1 MAEGFAIRNRVAHL
15 PDHVRRLELISGTP
29 HSPPNATANHAAVTT
44 DGSSSPCRDTS
55 FRPLATPQFAR
66 DLVTRLQHAPALPL
80 ATLGGSDTDNK
91 PERADSHSHDALA
104 NVFGNLSVW
113 IDVNLHK
120 CAFHVGFDKIH
131 LYALFLRCFLDD
143 LLPQDAKVQRAL
155 QQLDAYVRYL
165 SSNVHTDPL
174 THVSGSSTSHAQLP
188 ATHVKGSSGASFP
201 LASPRQPALR
211 TDRLLPKASFQ
222 SAALVP
228 QMLSPRKTGIV
239 QSPRQHRHTTE
250 QALTGDQQPQQQQ
263 QGRVKLK
270 TPQQLTYPSRKKIV
284 HMSDHEER
292 ILELVLYFEETLR
305 KMGGSQ
311 NLCKTKSS
319 TNTKVASN
327 GAIEYTTQWLLLSSD
342 EKHRVLRRRKRQLAR
357 HEFFPCAA
365 AYNSVAS
372 ALVNG
377 NGNNSELEL
386 ISALIAARSTS
397 GVPVSSSSKP
407 PGSEDRHSHKME
419 LASYFS
425 LIALCLHEA
434 IRRVSVFSLELAE
447 FAWKV
452 LCDDALALCESMFA
466 TIIRSQKQSQK
477 QLRALKAAKMELQQQ
492 ILDLEGEI
500 QRLQTQNMRSL
511 TMCNLEKQEFLH
523 LEREEQWHG
532 HCKALIVDCVAQL
545 QGAVNTSTW
554 LQKQAVQGSE
564 GEGGET
570 EGDDTTD
577 DSQGVDDGGGN
588 GESRQRHLGDYQRLA
603 PGFAAFHFRNRFQV
617 IYVAHL
623 ALLCRSYLHL
633 HERRGVRDVMS
644 STSIS
649 SPTTNS
655 SSSTTGGSAGGDTM
669 YHLFSQTGGDDW
681 YQSQQQHQTGE
692 RGSVAATTGSFFLG
706 SAAVSSHR
714 GSINPMEKISLSEL
728 HTLRE
733 INDALRA
740 IEVLYAET
748 GASSSSSNESLVPG
762 SSEADAKKPKL
773 RRPRALQRS
782 FGTQFPAMDAGNA
795 HSFLRSLSYCTI
807 AATTLSASSSLS
819 SSSTVT
825 FLPAGVSAKL
835 QADIEAHHEK
845 VVVMPVGS
853 GRRRSSARFK
863 GASEASAMAN
873 ASSSSS
879 SSHQQQPQIR
889 LNKALLKLPRH
900 VRELLVLTLV
910 LKPDEASK
918 QQFPAADPAR
928 SIATCMSKHELVDK
942 IHRIYR
948 LALDNAYTTGFS
960 SSSGSDMLPVSLAV
974 NHFPAATGSQ
984 AAWTTCESFVEFV
997 YCLFFEAEN
1006 GDLERCEREFV
1017 RFFASIQLFLDNS
1030 SSSSLSSSSSSASIS
1045 NPTTPSSSSAS
1056 VGVSSLAHETI
1067 FLFALL
1073 TKLFHLQSEPEA
1085 NKQQQ
1090 QQRER
1095 KALPSRVFAV
1105 LFYCQRVLLHVSV
1118 SKKLIENSGFSM
1130 DVWALQTAE
1139 DMNNWGRRA
1148 GMPPPVVT
1156 KPVLP
1161 SSPSKR
1167 TQVVTS
1173 NANAKSSTPFV
1184 LLESVKALLLHVV
1197 SFAFAPD
1204 VASLLEEKYQ
1214 LLLDKSVVATVSLV
1228 TPMTP
1233 GPYNLSHSSSASS
1246 SSGNA
1251 PNGQLSEAQI
1261 LPMDLAVS
1269 TIVRCWVHVHFAVEH
1284 QLGITLQGALMDRS
1298 DGRLVFEEFVHVMT
1312 AQTSAN
1318 GNQSSGSMGSMG
1330 SASTLSRARL
1340 AQIYAAAQA
1349 KASGSL
1355 EIFSLSSNRSNA
1367 SPPHWKQ
1374 LLSAVVDNVDILG
1387 MHERFVSVDFRSI
1400 QQSLLAPGSSPMGSF
1415 PLTSWLLGSSTPSR
1429 SGGTTQ
1435 ALLKSWQLH
1444 HKSMRDHI
1452 ALAFQAESA
1461 LDGVR
1466 CWQTGTLRLDKVQS
1480 LLAQTT
1486 HEANSSRDSRKKR
1499 RSAMAGAPGVIDA
1512 VASEKEGPL
1521 SAAMAIG
1528 NASARTEDE
1537 GIQELEPEPLSVAWK
1552 AYQLLQWDHA
1562 RAHHFAD
1569 QVRIK
1574 QQRMQKNAILLSTL
1588 GTTTALQSVAV
1599 GSSGGAQSVQQQQQ
1613 PQPLLL
1619 PGKAEE
1625 IRPQRPALPTK
1636 AAAQRL
1642 QRS

>member
-1 MAEGFAIRNRVAHL
+1 MAEGFGIRNRVAHL
-15 PDHVRRLELISGTP
+15 PDHVRRLELISGTSR
-29 HSPPNATANHAAVTT
+29 SPPNAIANHAAVATD
-44 DGSSSPCRDTS
+44 DGSSPRRDTS

-66 DLVTRLQHAPALPL
+66 DLVARFEHAPALPL
-80 ATLGGSDTDNK
+80 TALGGSDADNK
-91 PERADSHSHDALA
+91 PERADGHSNDALA

-113 IDVNLHK
+113 IDANLHK
-120 CAFHVGFDKIH
+120 CAFHVGFDKIR

-143 LLPQDAKVQRAL
+143 LLPHDAKVQRAL

-165 SSNVHTDPL
+165 SSSNVHTDPL
-174 THVSGSSTSHAQLP
+174 THMSGSSTSHAQLP
-188 ATHVKGSSGASFP
+188 TTQVKGSSGASFSS
-201 LASPRQPALR
+201 ASPRQPALR
-211 TDRLLPKASFQ
+211 TDRLSPKANFQ

-228 QMLSPRKTGIV
+228 QMLSLRKTGVV

-263 QGRVKLK
+263 QGRAKPK

-284 HMSDHEER
+284 HMSDHEEC

-311 NLCKTKSS
+311 SSCKTKSP
-319 TNTKVASN
+319 TKTKVASN
-327 GAIEYTTQWLLLSSD
+327 GTIEYTTQWLLLSSD

-365 AYNSVAS
+365 AYNSVVS

-377 NGNNSELEL
+377 NGNNSELKL

-397 GVPVSSSSKP
+397 GIPASSSSKP
-407 PGSEDRHSHKME
+407 PGPEDHHNHKME

-425 LIALCLHEA
+425 LIVLCLHEA

-466 TIIRSQKQSQK
+466 TILRNQKQSQK
-477 QLRALKAAKMELQQQ
+477 QLCTLKAAKMELQQQ

-545 QGAVNTSTW
+545 QDAVNTSTW
-554 LQKQAVQGSE
+554 LQKQAVQGNE
-564 GEGGET
+564 GEGDET
-570 EGDDTTD
+570 EGGDTTD
-577 DSQGVDDGGGN
+577 DSQGVDDGDGN
-588 GESRQRHLGDYQRLA
+588 GESHQRHLGDYQRLA

-623 ALLCRSYLHL
+623 VLLCRSYLHL

-655 SSSTTGGSAGGDTM
+655 SSSTTGGSASGDTM
-669 YHLFSQTGGDDW
+669 DHLFAQTGGDDW
-681 YQSQQQHQTGE
+681 HQSQQQHQTGE

-706 SAAVSSHR
+706 SAAVSPHR

-748 GASSSSSNESLVPG
+748 GVSSSSNESLVPG
-762 SSEADAKKPKL
+762 SSEANAKKPKL

-782 FGTQFPAMDAGNA
+782 IGTQFPAMDAGNA

-807 AATTLSASSSLS
+807 AATTISASSSLS
-819 SSSTVT
+819 SLSTVT

-835 QADIEAHHEK
+835 QADIVAHHEK
-845 VVVMPVGS
+845 VVVTPVGS
-853 GRRRSSARFK
+853 GRRRSSVRFK
-863 GASEASAMAN
+863 GTSEASAMAN
-873 ASSSSS
+873 VRSSSS

-910 LKPDEASK
+910 LKPDEASNE
-918 QQFPAADPAR
+918 QFPAADPAR

-942 IHRIYR
+942 IHWIYR
-948 LALDNAYTTGFS
+948 LALDNAYATGFSSS
-960 SSSGSDMLPVSLAV
+960 SSSGSDMLPVSLAA

-984 AAWTTCESFVEFV
+984 AAWTTCESFVEFI
-997 YCLFFEAEN
+997 YSLFFDAEN

-1017 RFFASIQLFLDNS
+1017 RFFASIQLFLGNS
-1030 SSSSLSSSSSSASIS
+1030 SSSSSFSPSSALAS
-1045 NPTTPSSSSAS
+1045 NPTSPSSSSAS
-1056 VGVSSLAHETI
+1056 GGTSSLAHETI

-1085 NKQQQ
+1085 NKQH
-1090 QQRER
+1090 QRER
-1095 KALPSRVFAV
+1095 KALPSRVFAM

-1118 SKKLIENSGFSM
+1118 SKKLIENSGLSM
-1130 DVWALQTAE
+1130 DVWTLQTAE

-1156 KPVLP
+1156 KSVPP

-1167 TQVVTS
+1167 AQVMTS

-1228 TPMTP
+1228 TPVTP
-1233 GPYNLSHSSSASS
+1233 GPYNLNLSSSASS

-1284 QLGITLQGALMDRS
+1284 QLGITLQGALMDRN
-1298 DGRLVFEEFVHVMT
+1298 DGCLVFEEFVHVMT

-1318 GNQSSGSMGSMG
+1318 GTQSSGSMGSMG

-1340 AQIYAAAQA
+1340 AQIYAAAQT

-1355 EIFSLSSNRSNA
+1355 GIFSLSSNRSNA
-1367 SPPHWKQ
+1367 SPHWKQ

-1400 QQSLLAPGSSPMGSF
+1400 QQSLLAPGSSPLGSF
-1415 PLTSWLLGSSTPSR
+1415 PLASWLLSSSAPSR

-1444 HKSMRDHI
+1444 RKSMRDHI

-1480 LLAQTT
+1480 LLTQATRD
-1486 HEANSSRDSRKKR
+1486 ANSSRDSRKKR
-1499 RSAMAGAPGVIDA
+1499 CSAMAGAPGAIDA

-1521 SAAMAIG
+1521 SAVAMTIG
-1528 NASARTEDE
+1528 NAPARTEDE
-1537 GIQELEPEPLSVAWK
+1537 GVQELEPEPLSVAWK

-1569 QVRIK
+1569 QVRVK
-1574 QQRMQKNAILLSTL
+1574 QQRMQKNAVLLSTP

-1599 GSSGGAQSVQQQQQ
+1599 GSSRGAQSVQQQQ

-1619 PGKAEE
+1619 SGKAEE
-1625 IRPQRPALPTK
+1625 IRPQRPALSTK
-1636 AAAQRL
+1636 VAAQRP